1 MVRDSETQPGYY
13 CGVVPEIVIWRVA
26 TLMIKLHGEHARSQ
40 SDMRAE
46 QLAANGD
53 PVGAA
58 VWRRITDAIKQ
69 FTSATPS
76 GPLH

>member
-1 MVRDSETQPGYY
+1 
-13 CGVVPEIVIWRVA
+13 
-26 TLMIKLHGEHARSQ
+26 
-40 SDMRAE
+40 MRAE

-69 FTSATPS
+69 FTNATPS
-76 GPLH
+76 GPLHIARSGSIQAGMGKETAETAAFWDRE